1 VPISHLGT
9 WRQRIVAVRVMMRV
23 MILLAT
29 DCMQA
34 VAACPHIFQTFEA
47 AI

>member
-9 WRQRIVAVRVMMRV
+9 WRERIIAVGVMMRV

-29 DCMQA
+29 DRMQA
-34 VAACPHIFQTFEA
+34 VAARPHIFQTFEA